1 MQKSVLTKIK
11 DFKIIPVV
19 KINDPNNAQQ
29 LGRSLIDGGLPCA
42 EITFRTND
50 AEKAIAQLSKLENFT
65 IGAGTVLSIDTVE
78 IAIEAGAEF
87 IVSPGLNPK
96 VVSYCI
102 ENNITVI
109 PGVCTPSDIEKA
121 LDFGLNI
128 LKFFPAQAFGGLT
141 TLKAISAPYNS
152 IKFIPTGG
160 INAKNLYDYLNF
172 SKVFACG
179 GSWMVKE
186 KFINSGSFDKIT
198 ALTEEAVEIARMGKK

>member
-19 KINDPNNAQQ
+19 KIKDPNNAQQ
-29 LGRSLIDGGLPCA
+29 LGRALIDGGLPCA

-141 TLKAISAPYNS
+141 TLKAISAPYSS

-160 INAKNLYDYLNF
+160 INAKNLYDYLSF

-186 KFINSGSFDKIT
+186 KFISSGSFDKIT
-198 ALTEEAVEIARMGKK
+198 ALTEEAVGIARMC

>member
-19 KINDPNNAQQ
+19 KIKDPNNAQQ
-29 LGRSLIDGGLPCA
+29 LGRALIDGGLPCA

-141 TLKAISAPYNS
+141 TLKAISAPYSS

-160 INAKNLYDYLNF
+160 INAKNLNDYLSF

-186 KFINSGSFDKIT
+186 KFISSGSFDKIT
-198 ALTEEAVEIARMGKK
+198 ALTEEAVEITRMG